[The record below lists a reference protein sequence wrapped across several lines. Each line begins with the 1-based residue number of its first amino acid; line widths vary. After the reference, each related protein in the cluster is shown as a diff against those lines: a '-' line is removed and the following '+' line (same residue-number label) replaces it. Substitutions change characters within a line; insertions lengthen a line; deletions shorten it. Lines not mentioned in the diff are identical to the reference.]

1 MSYYPPHEDYPPA
14 GSSTQYSQQEYY
26 GVDPYGQSQIG
37 YNANPYTT
45 NPYNTNSYE
54 QPSVSYQP
62 VNAYG
67 QQLVYTYVPVQVN
80 EPGRGQAIA
89 GMILGIIGLCLFWYP
104 IFSFPLSIVGLI
116 LSILGRR
123 SVTRKGMATAGI
135 VLSSITLVL
144 ALSICSLFGFLL
156 AGAGFL

>member
-14 GSSTQYSQQEYY
+14 GPSTQYSQQGYY
-26 GVDPYGQSQIG
+26 GTNPYGQSQAG
-37 YNANPYTT
+37 YNTNPYTA
-45 NPYNTNSYE
+45 NPYE
-54 QPSVSYQP
+54 QPSVSYQQP

-67 QQLVYTYVPVQVN
+67 QQPVYMYVPVQVN
-80 EPGRGQAIA
+80 EPGRGQAVA
-89 GMILGIIGLCLFWYP
+89 GMVLGIIGLCVFWYP
-104 IFSFPLSIVGLI
+104 IFSLPLSVIGLI

-123 SVTRKGMATAGI
+123 SVTRRGMATAGI